1 MERNMFTEA
10 QLNAAIEAE
19 VADWNRFNDDRD
31 FTPEEIEEQLEARRR
46 FHRANIASNH
56 LGVLK
61 QYLGIIPVMAYRLP
75 EACLLYTSDAA
86 DE

>member
-46 FHRANIASNH
+46 FHRANLSLIH
-56 LGVLK
+56 
-61 QYLGIIPVMAYRLP
+61 I
-75 EACLLYTSDAA
+75 
-86 DE
+86 